1 MHRNYLILL
10 FLLLPFMAHAQHSA
24 IGYDFEQPEL
34 LVKLPKTLNEISGL
48 SLSSQPDEIL
58 AVEDENGKFYR
69 ISLSTGRLMGSTEF
83 WKDGDYEGI
92 EAVGNDI
99 WVVKSTG
106 TLYRVSRPGLAN
118 QEVTKFNGF
127 LEQDNNVEGLAYDTN
142 NNRLLLVCKSY
153 VEGFEEVRSVFAFE
167 LATETLRKKPVY
179 SISRKQ
185 MSNFLDACPE
195 TKKHKK
201 LVAFINE
208 RKNYE
213 LAPSAIAIHPK
224 TGQVF
229 ITSSVGKIL
238 VVLGSNGKIQHV
250 RKLDKDY
257 FAQPEGLVF
266 TPDGTLYI
274 STEAKGDEPAR
285 IYRLPYQPGFVGM

>member
-1 MHRNYLILL
+1 
-10 FLLLPFMAHAQHSA
+10 MAHTQSSG
-24 IGYDFEQPEL
+24 IGYDFDQPEL
-34 LVKLPKTLNEISGL
+34 LANLPKALNEISGL
-48 SLSSQPDEIL
+48 SLSPQSGEIL

-69 ISLSTGRLMGSTEF
+69 LSLSTGRVLGSTTF
-83 WKDGDYEGI
+83 WKDGDYEGL
-92 EAVGNDI
+92 EAVGDDI

-106 TLYRVSRPGLAN
+106 TLYRIRRPGLAS

-127 LEQDNNVEGLAYDTN
+127 LEEENNVEGLTYDPAT
-142 NNRLLLVCKSY
+142 NRLLLVCKAHAA
-153 VEGFEEVRSVFAFE
+153 GFLEVRSVFAFD
-167 LATETLRKKPVY
+167 LSTETLLKTPVY
-179 SISRKQ
+179 SVGRLG
-185 MSNFLDACPE
+185 MRAFLAGCPQA
-195 TKKHKK
+195 KKHQK

-238 VVLGSNGKIQHV
+238 VVLGQDGKIQHV

-266 TPDGTLYI
+266 TSDGTLYI
-274 STEAKGDEPAR
+274 STEAKDGEPAR
-285 IYRLPYQPGFVGM
+285 IYRLPYKPGFEGM